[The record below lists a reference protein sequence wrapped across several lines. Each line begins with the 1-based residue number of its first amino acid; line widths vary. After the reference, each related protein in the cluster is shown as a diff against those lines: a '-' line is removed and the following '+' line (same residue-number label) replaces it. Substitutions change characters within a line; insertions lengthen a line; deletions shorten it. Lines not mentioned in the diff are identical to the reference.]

1 MPPVSFEDVGA
12 CPFEGC
18 VYREWVA
25 NRPVDVRIE
34 RRTTAPIMFHV
45 KAGEKVTALTGVVVT
60 LKAGRVQ
67 FREPQDLGASDG
79 PIHIVPGQTLYLLTY
94 QGEGYTKAWFNG
106 RLYRDVDTATF
117 FNGVCDVDPSR
128 CPGKIIE
135 RSQTVWWVQVRNA
148 EGRSGWTHQ
157 PEKFNGKDALGR

>member
-1 MPPVSFEDVGA
+1 MSSFSSTAVYLGAVLVAVISAKNLTAQSAIALMPPVSFEDVGA

-67 FREPQDLGASDG
+67 FREPQDLSTSNGQ
-79 PIHIVPGQTLYLLTY
+79 IHIMPRQTLYLLTY
-94 QGEGYTKAWFNG
+94 QGEGYTKAWFNE
-106 RLYRDVDTATF
+106 VA
-117 FNGVCDVDPSR
+117 
-128 CPGKIIE
+128 
-135 RSQTVWWVQVRNA
+135 
-148 EGRSGWTHQ
+148 
-157 PEKFNGKDALGR
+157 